1 MEGGAKTM
9 KNIGKILLPIAGIA
23 LTIASSIV
31 NTKNQEAQ
39 MEKTIAKKV
48 AEALENKAKES

>member
-1 MEGGAKTM
+1 M

-31 NTKNQEAQ
+31 NAKQQEAQ
-39 MEKTIAKKV
+39 MDKTIAKKV
-48 AEALENKAKES
+48 AEALEGQAKES